1 MRGLFRRLAGASR
14 QLPWRP
20 RFTVRLPEPDKP
32 GVSGLIV
39 FRYLSREVMITL
51 SAVSAVLLVIIMSGR
66 FIKYLAQAASGALD
80 PGVLFMIMGFRLPGF
95 LQLILPLG
103 LFLGILL
110 AYGRL
115 YLESEMTVL
124 SATGMSQ
131 QRLLGMTMVPAAVV
145 ALLVAWLSLS
155 LAPQGVAQVARII
168 NQQDAMTEFD
178 TLVPG
183 RFQALRDGTRVTYT
197 ETLSDNRVDLG
208 GVFISEKRMSQD
220 KSKDRGISVLVAE
233 KGRQEV
239 HADGNRYLI
248 LENGYRYDGNPGEA
262 NYRAIQYDTYGV
274 LLPKPDVSDDITDR
288 EAIPT
293 SELWGSTEARPQAEL
308 QWRLSLPL
316 LVFIVTLMAVPLSRV
331 NPRQGRFLKLLPA
344 ILLYM
349 AYLTILI
356 SARSA
361 MEKGKLPAVLGI
373 WWVHVLFLAIGLGL
387 MYWEPLKLR
396 RASRRAARAAQ

>member
-1 MRGLFRRLAGASR
+1 M
-14 QLPWRP
+14 
-20 RFTVRLPEPDKP
+20 
-32 GVSGLIV
+32 IV
-39 FRYLSREVMITL
+39 FRYLSREVLVTL

-66 FIKYLAQAASGALD
+66 FIKYLAQAAQGALD
-80 PGVLFMIMGFRLPGF
+80 PSVLFLIMGYRLPGF

-131 QRLLGMTMVPAAVV
+131 QRLLAMTLAPAALV

-155 LAPQGVAQVARII
+155 LAPQGVDRVAQII
-168 NQQDAMTEFD
+168 NQQDALTEFD

-183 RFQALRDGTRVTYT
+183 RFQTLRDGTRVTYT
-197 ETLSDNRVDLG
+197 EELSDDRVNLA
-208 GVFISEKRMSQD
+208 GVFISEKRFNQD
-220 KSKDRGISVLVAE
+220 KTKDRGPSVLVAE
-233 KGRQEV
+233 KGHQEV
-239 HADGNRYLI
+239 QADGNRYLI
-248 LENGYRYDGNPGEA
+248 LENGYRYDGNPGQA
-262 NYRAIQYDTYGV
+262 DYRAIKYDTYGV
-274 LLPKPDVSDDITDR
+274 LLPKPEVSDEVTER

-293 SELWGSTEARPQAEL
+293 SQLFGSDNLRERAEL

-316 LVFIVTLMAVPLSRV
+316 LVFVVTLMAVPLSRV

-349 AYLTILI
+349 AYLTMLI
-356 SARSA
+356 SVRGAL
-361 MEKGKLPAVLGI
+361 EKGKLPIALGM
-373 WWVHVLFLAIGLGL
+373 WWVHGLFLAIGLL
-387 MYWEPLKLR
+387 LLYWEPLRLKL
-396 RASRRAARAAQ
+396 AARRGEVTHG

>member
-1 MRGLFRRLAGASR
+1 
-14 QLPWRP
+14 
-20 RFTVRLPEPDKP
+20 
-32 GVSGLIV
+32 VSGLIV
-39 FRYLSREVMITL
+39 FRYLSREVLVTL

-80 PGVLFMIMGFRLPGF
+80 PGVLFLIMGFRMPGF

-131 QRLLGMTMVPAAVV
+131 QRLLAMTMAPAALV
-145 ALLVAWLSLS
+145 ALLVAWLSFS
-155 LAPQGVAQVARII
+155 LAPQGATQFSLLI
-168 NQQDAMTEFD
+168 NKQDAMTEFD

-183 RFQALRDGTRVTYT
+183 RFQTLRDGSRVTYT
-197 ETLSDNRVDLG
+197 QELSEDRSKLG
-208 GVFISEKRMSQD
+208 GVFISEKRISAD
-220 KSKDRGISVLVAE
+220 KSKDRGITVLVAE
-233 KGRQEV
+233 KGHQEV
-239 HADGNRYLI
+239 KPDGSRFLV

-262 NYRAIQYDTYGV
+262 NYRAIKYDTYGA
-274 LLPKPDVSDDITDR
+274 LLPKPDISNEITDR

-293 SELWGSTEARPQAEL
+293 LDLFGSDLARNQAEL
-308 QWRLSLPL
+308 HWRISLPI

-331 NPRQGRFLKLLPA
+331 NPRQGRYLKLLPA

-356 SARSA
+356 AARGA
-361 MEKGKLPAVLGI
+361 LEKGKLPMALGL
-373 WWVHVLFLAIGLGL
+373 WWVHAIFLLIGLGL
-387 MYWEPLKLR
+387 LYWEPLRLKM
-396 RASRRAARAAQ
+396 ASRRAVSEVTHG

>member
-1 MRGLFRRLAGASR
+1 
-14 QLPWRP
+14 
-20 RFTVRLPEPDKP
+20 
-32 GVSGLIV
+32 VSGLIV
-39 FRYLSREVMITL
+39 FRYLSREVLVTL

-80 PGVLFMIMGFRLPGF
+80 PGVLFMIMGFRMPGF

-124 SATGMSQ
+124 AATGMSQ
-131 QRLLGMTMVPAAVV
+131 QRLLWMTMAPATVV
-145 ALLVAWLSLS
+145 ALLVAWLSFS
-155 LAPQGVAQVARII
+155 LAPQGATQFSLLI
-168 NQQDAMTEFD
+168 NKQDAMTEFD

-197 ETLSDNRVDLG
+197 QELSDDRSNLG
-208 GVFISEKRMSQD
+208 GVFISEKRVSSD
-220 KSKDRGISVLVAE
+220 KSKDRGITVLVAE
-233 KGRQEV
+233 KGHQEIKP
-239 HADGNRYLI
+239 DGNRFLI

-262 NYRAIQYDTYGV
+262 DYRAIKYDTYGAM
-274 LLPKPDVSDDITDR
+274 LPKPDISDEITDR

-293 SELWGSTEARPQAEL
+293 SELFGSDVLRNKAEL
-308 QWRLSLPL
+308 QWRISLPI

-331 NPRQGRFLKLLPA
+331 NPRQGRYLKLLPA

-349 AYLTILI
+349 AYLTMLI
-356 SARSA
+356 AVRGA
-361 MEKGKLPAVLGI
+361 LEKGKLPMALGI
-373 WWVHVLFLAIGLGL
+373 WWVHVLFLLIGLGL
-387 MYWEPLKLR
+387 LYWEPLRLKM
-396 RASRRAARAAQ
+396 ASRRTASEVAHG

>member
-1 MRGLFRRLAGASR
+1 
-14 QLPWRP
+14 
-20 RFTVRLPEPDKP
+20 
-32 GVSGLIV
+32 LIV
-39 FRYLSREVMITL
+39 FRYLSREVLVTL

-124 SATGMSQ
+124 AATGMSQ
-131 QRLLGMTMVPAAVV
+131 QRQLVITLAPAALVS
-145 ALLVAWLSLS
+145 LLVAWLSFS
-155 LAPQGVAQVARII
+155 LAPQGATQFSLLI
-168 NQQDAMTEFD
+168 NKQDAMTEFD

-197 ETLSDNRVDLG
+197 EQLSDDRINLG
-208 GVFISEKRMSQD
+208 GVFISEKRMSSDQ
-220 KSKDRGISVLVAE
+220 SKDRGITVLVAE
-233 KGRQEV
+233 KGHQETKN
-239 HADGNRYLI
+239 DGSRYLI

-262 NYRAIQYDTYGV
+262 NYRAIKYDTYGA
-274 LLPKPDVSDDITDR
+274 LLPKPDISDEVTDR
-288 EAIPT
+288 DAIAT
-293 SELWGSTEARPQAEL
+293 SELLNGESTPRNRAEL
-308 QWRLSLPL
+308 QWRISLPI
-316 LVFIVTLMAVPLSRV
+316 LVFIVTLMAVPLARV

-356 SARSA
+356 AARGA
-361 MEKGKLPAVLGI
+361 LEKGKIPQALGL
-373 WWVHVLFLAIGLGL
+373 WWVHFIFLAIGLGL
-387 MYWEPLKLR
+387 LYWEPLRLKM
-396 RASRRAARAAQ
+396 ASRRSVSEVAHG